1 MCRSPPPFRVPRL
14 RGFTEADLS
23 AVRGTLVPEPLR
35 LKPADEFL
43 VNEELR
49 TCRAEPPFEIEIG
62 IEIENGCEDFF
73 PSFSSGTSLP
83 DSG

>member
-23 AVRGTLVPEPLR
+23 AVREARVLKPLR

-49 TCRAEPPFEIEIG
+49 MCRAEPPFEIGIG
-62 IEIENGCEDFF
+62 IAIEKCRRR
-73 PSFSSGTSLP
+73 PITV
-83 DSG
+83 

>member
-1 MCRSPPPFRVPRL
+1 MNAHECLSSAPPFRVPRL

-23 AVRGTLVPEPLR
+23 AVREAWVLKPLR

-49 TCRAEPPFEIEIG
+49 TCRAEPPFEIGIG
-62 IEIENGCEDFF
+62 IEIEKCR
-73 PSFSSGTSLP
+73 
-83 DSG
+83 